1 MGSRRLVPLVVFA
14 ALGCSAVAF
23 AGTASAEPEGQ
34 STRTQT
40 IRPVGSDNFRGLG
53 FGRGEGYT
61 VRRTSLGGAKRGRQS
76 RRRSMSFF
84 AQLTDPQLADEMSP
98 ARVDFIDPA
107 GGAVSASHRPQE
119 ALGPYVFDQIIRN
132 VNRNRTSRVRNGNGK
147 RARLKWA
154 ITTGDL
160 ADNQQRN
167 ETQWIVDILDGK
179 RIDPFSGKP
188 ISPDNPCGG
197 SAEQTA
203 RLNSDVANRRYTGV
217 QDYSDYPS
225 APPERF
231 RGFWDPTRGID
242 NSPYSFFPRYPGLL
256 ERAQQPFQ
264 AEGLAVPWYTSRG
277 NHDGLIQ
284 GNAPATP
291 ALFSTIATGC
301 LKVFPSATFDP
312 DSVKGQTGEQVLGRL
327 GDPAFL
333 ATLLAGAGRTPPD
346 PDRKFVTK
354 QEYKALH
361 GRDDKGH
368 GFDFVSQSELA
379 ASGGNAS
386 YYAYTPSRRQ
396 RFISLDTVGEGG
408 TQYGNIDEP
417 QYRWLERELDAN
429 SSYEVT
435 RDGRV
440 VRDSDPDRFVVVY
453 GHHTLATM
461 INERTDEE
469 AGSCAETSDP
479 ETNPGCDR
487 DPRTSTPMHRG
498 LRGNE
503 SLRDILL
510 RFPNVV
516 SYVTGHTHRNDLKPW
531 VRRDRRG
538 GFWEIN
544 TASHVDWPQQ
554 SRLIDMVDNRDGT
567 LSLFG
572 TILNSAAPL
581 VPPTPGASPGQVN
594 AFTDANLASI
604 SRVLAFNDPQRNS
617 TSDGDGAGAKED
629 RNAEMILR
637 DPRRR
642 YWR

>member
-1 MGSRRLVPLVVFA
+1 MGND
-14 ALGCSAVAF
+14 AF
-23 AGTASAEPEGQ
+23 T
-34 STRTQT
+34 
-40 IRPVGSDNFRGLG
+40 GLG

-61 VRRTSLGGAKRGRQS
+61 VRRTSLGGAKRGRQG

-84 AQLTDPQLADEMSP
+84 AQITDPQLADEMSP

-107 GGAVSASHRPQE
+107 GGSVSASHRPQE

-132 VNRNRTSRVRNGNGK
+132 INRNRTSRVRNGNGK
-147 RARLKWA
+147 RARLGWA

-160 ADNQQRN
+160 ADNQQKN

-188 ISPDNPCGG
+188 ISSSNPCGG

-203 RLNSDVANRRYTGV
+203 RPNSDVANRRYTGV

-225 APPERF
+225 APPSRF
-231 RGFWDPTRGID
+231 RGFWDPSRGID
-242 NSPYSFFPRYPGLL
+242 GSPYSSFPRYPGLL

-277 NHDGLIQ
+277 H
-284 GNAPATP
+284 PRRP
-291 ALFSTIATGC
+291 H
-301 LKVFPSATFDP
+301 P
-312 DSVKGQTGEQVLGRL
+312 GQRAR
-327 GDPAFL
+327 D
-333 ATLLAGAGRTPPD
+333 AGAVLHHRHRLPEGLPVCHLRSGLGQG
-346 PDRKFVTK
+346 PDRR
-354 QEYKALH
+354 AGARAP
-361 GRDDKGH
+361 GRPRVPEHPAGRRRAH
-368 GFDFVSQSELA
+368 AARPRPQVRHQAGVQGAARPRRQGSRVRQGVSLGA
-379 ASGGNAS
+379 RCLGGNAS
-386 YYAYTPSRRQ
+386 YYAYTPRKRQ

-417 QYRWLERELDAN
+417 QYRWLERELDAS

-435 RDGRV
+435 RSGQV
-440 VRDSDPDRFVVVY
+440 VRDGDPDRFIVLY

-461 INERTDEE
+461 INERSDEE
-469 AGSCAETSDP
+469 AGSCADASDP
-479 ETNPGCDR
+479 ATNPGCDR

-503 SLRDILL
+503 SLRDLLL
-510 RFPNVV
+510 RFPNAI

-554 SRLIDMVDNRDGT
+554 SRLVDMVDNRDGT

-572 TILNSAAPL
+572 TVLNSAAPL
-581 VPPTPGASPGQVN
+581 VPPTPGASPSQVS
-594 AFTDANLASI
+594 AFSNGNLASI

-642 YWR
+642 FWR